1 MLLNLGHDRYYKH
14 KYYNDFRPQF
24 YFYYHAIDIRF
35 ASSKIYHVFI
45 DYLDQENGFATKFSY
60 SYVALMLL
68 MMILRQQVGYKSN
81 MYIDKIHYY
90 YRLCSCVECCLSSS
104 LELKVLLQKSH
115 EKLAET
121 PGVDSSDLLL
131 PPPLAAT
138 PEPCISFSF
147 GIHSE
152 HSP

>member
-1 MLLNLGHDRYYKH
+1 MISFLLLCYSYK
-14 KYYNDFRPQF
+14 
-24 YFYYHAIDIRF
+24 I
-35 ASSKIYHVFI
+35 ASSKISHVFI
-45 DYLDQENGFATKFSY
+45 DYLDLENGFVTKFSY
-60 SYVALMLL
+60 SYIALMLL
-68 MMILRQQVGYKSN
+68 MILRQQVGYKRH

-131 PPPLAAT
+131 PPPPPLAAT
-138 PEPCISFSF
+138 PEPCISFS
-147 GIHSE
+147 
-152 HSP
+152 

>member
-1 MLLNLGHDRYYKH
+1 
-14 KYYNDFRPQF
+14 
-24 YFYYHAIDIRF
+24 
-35 ASSKIYHVFI
+35 
-45 DYLDQENGFATKFSY
+45 
-60 SYVALMLL
+60 MLL
-68 MMILRQQVGYKSN
+68 MMIFRQQVGYKSN

-152 HSP
+152 HSPWGAITPEDLICPCMFIIAMKVRLMIY